1 MDAPP
6 IQYARTE
13 DGVNIAFWTLGQGQP
28 LIEQSQSPYS
38 HCEALWRSKNATGWF
53 THLATGRQLVY
64 LDHRGQGLSDR
75 EPGDFSPEACA
86 LDIAAVADRLGLDRF
101 DLFGVGYASPAAIQ
115 FAADHPHRLR
125 RLVLWQPLS
134 HAGARYSQFKD
145 MLPLI
150 EDNVDF
156 FLEAIV
162 RWGYPQ
168 ITPDQISAQLR
179 WIRLC
184 VDPPALRAA
193 YEAYAQVD
201 VRDALRRITAP
212 SLVLDRRDDRV
223 LKDSALAETAAMLRN
238 ASLRL
243 LDGTSPGPF
252 SSDDWETVALTLE
265 QFLDAPDPDPP
276 PPTKAEIRAEQTAL
290 TPRERD
296 VLRILVAGQRNRDIA
311 ATLNIAPATVARHV
325 SNLLHKTG
333 CSNRTEL
340 ARYAADHALTRKP

>member
-6 IQYARTE
+6 IQYARTAN
-13 DGVNIAFWTLGQGQP
+13 GVNIAYWTLGQSQP

-38 HCEALWRSKNATGWF
+38 HCQAFWAIPDAQSWF
-53 THLATGRQLVY
+53 THLAAGRQLVY
-64 LDHRGQGLSDR
+64 FDHRGCGLSDR
-75 EPGDFSPEACA
+75 DATDYSPRVLA
-86 LDIAAVADRLGLDRF
+86 LDIAAVADRLGL

-134 HAGARYSQFKD
+134 HAGARYSQFKV

-162 RWGYPQ
+162 RWGYPK

-193 YEAYAQVD
+193 YAAYAEVD
-201 VRDALRRITAP
+201 VRGALSRITAP
-212 SLVLDRRDDRV
+212 TLVLNRRD
-223 LKDSALAETAAMLRN
+223 AAQREPAPPRRHLPR
-238 ASLRL
+238 
-243 LDGTSPGPF
+243 
-252 SSDDWETVALTLE
+252 TV
-265 QFLDAPDPDPP
+265 
-276 PPTKAEIRAEQTAL
+276 R
-290 TPRERD
+290 
-296 VLRILVAGQRNRDIA
+296 QR
-311 ATLNIAPATVARHV
+311 
-325 SNLLHKTG
+325 
-333 CSNRTEL
+333 
-340 ARYAADHALTRKP
+340 